1 MFPAGPE
8 NRRRERL
15 ASVHDLIECFRFSP
29 NRGNALAPY
38 FYAIANAKP
47 LHTFAGIALVAAGVA
62 ALAGGWPAL
71 AQESG
76 MRGAVDEQEI
86 NQELLPSASLA
97 SRRAEPALQENA
109 PAPPYRPSTVAID
122 EPIAADGA
130 QPSLFQNHDDDE
142 AAFGAAP
149 APVPTMRPSTARER
163 TEAARQRLAQPP
175 QPSASR
181 LAAETADEEDITTG
195 TVRVDTVDS
204 EIDLT
209 VDSGAERV
217 EAIEG
222 LDREPEQNPY
232 SPLGL
237 RLGTFIVTPSA
248 ETGITA
254 TSNAD
259 SSPDGSSAV
268 LSETILRLNGV
279 SDWSRHSAAFDAYGS
294 LRESISG
301 QDLDEKEFGIRG
313 STIIELGNEW
323 RATASAG
330 YVIKPESASSPVIIE
345 DTVSR
350 PIRQIIDANL
360 GLEKDVGKLRLGIDG
375 NIERDWYGDAELLS
389 GGTVSQRDR
398 DATLATLNLRTGYE
412 ISPALTPF
420 VAVEVGR
427 RIYDEKQDASG
438 FERSADRLGA
448 RAGLEFDF
456 GEKLSGEFS
465 AGWLR
470 EKLDDD
476 RLAPV
481 SGATVD
487 ANINW
492 SPQRATNVS
501 LLGSTIIEG
510 TTTPGESGSILYAGR
525 LNVEREIRANLTANV
540 ALGAAYRDYTGSD
553 GRDVIFSAEAGATY
567 WFNRYFGLVGR
578 AWHEQLDSNL
588 PDRDS
593 ETNSVF
599 LGLKM
604 QR

>member
-1 MFPAGPE
+1 M
-8 NRRRERL
+8 
-15 ASVHDLIECFRFSP
+15 H
-29 NRGNALAPY
+29 AL
-38 FYAIANAKP
+38 
-47 LHTFAGIALVAAGVA
+47 LVGAGVA
-62 ALAGGWPAL
+62 ALVGGWPAL

-86 NQELLPSASLA
+86 NQELLPGASMA
-97 SRRAEPALQENA
+97 SGRPTLGRAAPALQENA
-109 PAPPYRPSTVAID
+109 PVPPYRPTTVAVD
-122 EPIAADGA
+122 EPSAADGA
-130 QPSLFQNHDDDE
+130 QPSLFQNNDAAE

-175 QPSASR
+175 QTPTGR
-181 LAAETADEEDITTG
+181 VAAETATDEDITTG

-209 VDSGAERV
+209 VDRGAERA

-232 SPLGL
+232 APLGL

-279 SDWSRHSAAFDAYGS
+279 SDWSRHSAAFETYGS

-301 QDLDEKEFGIRG
+301 QELDEKEFGIKG
-313 STIIELGNEW
+313 STIIELGNEF
-323 RATASAG
+323 RAVAGAG

-345 DTVSR
+345 DTTSR

-375 NIERDWYGDAELLS
+375 NIERDWYGDAELSS

-398 DATLATLNLRTGYE
+398 DSTLATLNLRTGYE

-427 RIYDEKQDASG
+427 RFYDEKQDASG

-492 SPQRATNVS
+492 SPQRGTNVS

-578 AWHEQLDSNL
+578 ARHEELNSNL

-593 ETNSVF
+593 KTDSVF
-599 LGLKM
+599 LGVKM